1 MSWLVNKFKKTFMLD
16 MSWQVSYNIIKERD
30 RKEVPKNFTLY
41 VMTSNNKEW
50 QIKEKENESC

>member
-1 MSWLVNKFKKTFMLD
+1 MLD

-50 QIKEKENESC
+50 QIKEKENKNGYDNN